1 MATIHME
8 VESCRTTA
16 TAIGNA
22 KTAMEDQMTNLGS
35 TVSNT
40 VGSAWIAPSAT
51 EFQNTYQEW
60 TNSMKQL
67 MEQLATLQQRLNT
80 EIADFEEA
88 ASKLA

>member
-16 TAIGNA
+16 SAIGNTKSA
-22 KTAMEDQMTNLGS
+22 LEEQVNTLAN
-35 TVSNT
+35 TVNST

-51 EFQNTYQEW
+51 EFQNAYQEW
-60 TNSMKQL
+60 ANTMKQL
-67 MEQLATLQQRLNT
+67 MEQLASLQQRLNA
-80 EIADFEEA
+80 EIAEFEQT